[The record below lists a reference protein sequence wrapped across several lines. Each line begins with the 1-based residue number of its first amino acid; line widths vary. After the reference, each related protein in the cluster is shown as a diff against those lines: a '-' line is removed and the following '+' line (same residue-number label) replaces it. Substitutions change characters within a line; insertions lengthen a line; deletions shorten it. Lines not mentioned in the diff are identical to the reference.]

1 LERSGSLFTTT
12 IHPYLFRTTDALTKT
27 TISFNPPH
35 LIKMPPTCYILIGL
49 PGSGKSTL
57 AQQLLTHRPN
67 SILVST
73 DRIRQQLYGDSS
85 IQGNWQTIEQ
95 QVLIQLQQT
104 LLTGHPAIYDATNYN
119 HRHRLDLLQK
129 LNKLVSA
136 QWIGLYLKTPVE
148 QCKAWNRK
156 RDRQVDEAVIDL
168 MNQCLNES
176 PPNINEGFD
185 KIYEIP
191 EDLAD
196 FFKDFG

>member
-1 LERSGSLFTTT
+1 MIAS
-12 IHPYLFRTTDALTKT
+12 
-27 TISFNPPH
+27 NPPH
-35 LIKMPPTCYILIGL
+35 PIKMPPTCYILIGL

-73 DRIRQQLYGDSS
+73 DRIRQQLYGNSS
-85 IQGNWQTIEQ
+85 IQGDWQTIEQ
-95 QVLIQLQQT
+95 QVLTQLQQT
-104 LLTGHPAIYDATNYN
+104 LHAGHPAIYDATNYN
-119 HRHRLDLLQK
+119 HCDRLDLLQK

-136 QWIGLYLKTPVE
+136 HWIGLYLKTPLE

-176 PPNINEGFD
+176 PPNIDEGFD

-191 EDLAD
+191 KDLAD
-196 FFKDFG
+196 FYKDFG